1 MTERE
6 KLIVEIAKLEAR
18 RFELLADETRLH
30 SAFMAEEDEAEANR
44 LAADLQDI
52 CGELDEIGDLIGAA
66 AAKLY
71 LIEAPISLRE
81 FLEDHP
87 VGGRML

>member
-1 MTERE
+1 MAERE
-6 KLIVEIAKLEAR
+6 ELIVEIAKLELR
-18 RFELLADETRLH
+18 RTVLMADEGRLH
-30 SAFMAEEDEAEANR
+30 AAFTAEDDEDEANR
-44 LAADLQDI
+44 IATDLQDI

-71 LIEAPISLRE
+71 LIEAQISRLK
-81 FLEDHP
+81 FMEDHP